1 MQRSSGRD
9 TCLRVAFV
17 LAVLLAG
24 SANGSGLT
32 EQVRT
37 YAMTVELEDQVL
49 DMVSRTTWTKVN
61 EDGHDAWR
69 VMIEYESADLPKSV
83 DTIYLAQDD
92 LRPLRQYISQG
103 NQRIRLRYTE
113 DAVRGTVW
121 FEDGTQGPVD
131 TALDAPIVGDV
142 ATAIA
147 ALPLAPNYA
156 TTLNAFDPMLGSL
169 RRWKILVSGVTETI
183 DTPAGS
189 IETYPIEVDD
199 AQARG
204 QAALYWVTLESPHHL
219 VKSESRLPPEHG
231 GGTETRILKSVSP
244 LPAAVPAG
252 Q

>member
-49 DMVSRTTWTKVN
+49 DMVSRTTWTQVE

-69 VMIEYESADLPKSV
+69 VMIEYESTDLPASV
-83 DTIYLAQDD
+83 DTIYLARDD

-121 FEDGTQGPVD
+121 LEDGTEAPVD
-131 TALDAPIVGDV
+131 MRLDAPIIGDV

-147 ALPLAPNYA
+147 ALPLAPNYS
-156 TTLNAFDPMLGSL
+156 TTLNAFDPTVGL
-169 RRWKILVSGVTETI
+169 RRWKVLVSGITETI
-183 DTPAGS
+183 DTPAGPV
-189 IETYPIEVDD
+189 ETFPVEVDD
-199 AQARG
+199 ALARG
-204 QAALYWVTLESPHHL
+204 QGALYWVTTEAPHH
-219 VKSESRLPPEHG
+219 VVRSESTLPPEHG
-231 GGTETRILKSVSP
+231 GGTEIRILTSVSG
-244 LPAAVPAG
+244 LPAADPVG
-252 Q
+252 R